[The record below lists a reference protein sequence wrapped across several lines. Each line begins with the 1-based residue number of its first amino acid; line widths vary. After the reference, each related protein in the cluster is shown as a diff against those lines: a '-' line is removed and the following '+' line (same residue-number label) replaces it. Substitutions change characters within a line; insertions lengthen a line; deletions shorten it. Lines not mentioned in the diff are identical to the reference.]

1 MFKKTAEELVKD
13 LQQQTNTFA
22 VILTVDKYGTDE
34 TKDFY
39 YFLQKD
45 RIYSLLTL
53 CDGLLDVLGDF
64 VGNNETFYSINTHII
79 GNIANFDSSNSVIIT
94 FGCKHN
100 KKINLFAKN
109 IDQSIIRT
117 NDKRE
122 KILQYFKERITLQP
136 KPLIENIIDNF

>member
-53 CDGLLDVLGDF
+53 CDGLLDILGDF
-64 VGNNETFYSINTHII
+64 VGNNETFFFN
-79 GNIANFDSSNSVIIT
+79 NFGKVVN
-94 FGCKHN
+94 
-100 KKINLFAKN
+100 
-109 IDQSIIRT
+109 
-117 NDKRE
+117 
-122 KILQYFKERITLQP
+122 
-136 KPLIENIIDNF
+136 